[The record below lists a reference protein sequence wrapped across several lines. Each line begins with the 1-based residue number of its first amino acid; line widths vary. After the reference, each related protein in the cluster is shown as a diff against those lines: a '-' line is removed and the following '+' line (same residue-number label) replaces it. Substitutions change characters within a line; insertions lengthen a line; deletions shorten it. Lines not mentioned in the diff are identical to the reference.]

1 MEEESEKLRQLQSEV
16 AFHDQLFDTIQTIV
30 AQIMEKSLKGK
41 GHPKPQVDKQLSV
54 PTSPNASL
62 NMSFEEKM
70 DVDNRSVYIG

>member
-1 MEEESEKLRQLQSEV
+1 M
-16 AFHDQLFDTIQTIV
+16 
-30 AQIMEKSLKGK
+30 LKGK
-41 GHPKPQVDKQLSV
+41 LHPKPQVDKQLSV